1 MGEKVIHAN
10 FGEGEVTHTFG
21 SGEKISIAVKFIGM
35 GSKSWITPG
44 PNRTQAAILAA
55 MLPVFSRCRYRPSNA
70 EAGAAARGD

>member
-35 GSKSWITPG
+35 GPRSWIHAWPQSN
-44 PNRTQAAILAA
+44 PLELQYWPPCFLFFLSLPSPATQ
-55 MLPVFSRCRYRPSNA
+55 R
-70 EAGAAARGD
+70 